1 MNAYAETSALVAL
14 FHLRDHFARRVNDH
28 QAKVRAD
35 LYFPPLLR
43 FELWHVLTSART
55 DAAGETAW
63 RAMLAGE
70 SGRLRGISQDLLRVV
85 QRAGELSQRHARA
98 CPEAGAT
105 DVLHVAA
112 ALELGAAEFWTCRRA
127 GGVREGGGAGRGG
140 VRAGHGL
147 KHLPAQGSAAV
158 AVDGE
163 EGSQR
168 KGGGC
173 PPTARLLHCYR

>member
-14 FHLRDHFARRVNDH
+14 FHLRDHFARQVNDR
-28 QAKVRAD
+28 QAKMRAD

-98 CPEAGAT
+98 CPEAGA
-105 DVLHVAA
+105 
-112 ALELGAAEFWTCRRA
+112 LELGAAEFWTCDGGQAEFARA
-127 GGVREGGGAGRGG
+127 AG
-140 VRAGHGL
+140 L
-147 KHLPAQGSAAV
+147 AV
-158 AVDGE
+158 VEFEPD
-163 EGSQR
+163 
-168 KGGGC
+168 
-173 PPTARLLHCYR
+173 TD